1 MPGVAY
7 ELKPGVH
14 VWVGRSR
21 DTGSIDG
28 AAIDGRSSE
37 SGGILGA
44 KLSSRR
50 EGGITMEGGEVI
62 VL

>member
-1 MPGVAY
+1 
-7 ELKPGVH
+7 VH

-21 DTGSIDG
+21 ETCGIDG

>member
-7 ELKPGVH
+7 ALKPGVQ

-21 DTGSIDG
+21 ETGGIDG

-50 EGGITMEGGEVI
+50 EGGATMEGGGVI